1 MGEAV
6 FLIKLILLVAFF
18 VALVPLVAYAVGRLL
33 RIDRRADVT
42 HHVRTADG
50 WTLALHEYR
59 PAPDAPKRAE
69 PVLCCHGLGGNRVGF
84 DFSERTSMA
93 RSLAA
98 RGHHVFLLELRGA
111 GESETPIFYDT
122 PRWKWNFDTYV
133 DLDAPAAIDAVLRVT
148 GATKLHWVGHS
159 MGGMIGYSVVQGPRG
174 DRLASLVSMGSPGS
188 FAHTEKAQVLRP
200 VVSHLKAVYLAQISQ
215 LFAPLIEYVPKV
227 QRWTGN
233 ENLLPGDYA
242 KSFANLQSNIPITLL
257 LQFADFARDRTVHAY
272 DGRDFLAGLANV
284 STPYLCIG
292 AENDYTIPPASVQV
306 IHDAIGSANKRLHIV
321 GPSNGA
327 RGRYG
332 HLTMLIGRDAAEEL
346 YPVLFEWLES
356 GWKGEKAT
364 KPSRAKKPAK
374 TKI

>member
-1 MGEAV
+1 MFWV
-6 FLIKLILLVAFF
+6 KLILLIAFVF
-18 VALVPLVAYAVGRLL
+18 ALVPTIAYVVGRFL

-59 PAPDAPKRAE
+59 PAPDAPKRDE

-84 DFSERTSMA
+84 DFSDRTSMA
-93 RSLAA
+93 RALAS
-98 RGHHVFLLELRGA
+98 RGHRVFLLELRGA

-133 DLDAPAAIDAVLRVT
+133 DVDAPAAIDAVLAVT
-148 GATKLHWVGHS
+148 GAKKLHWVGHS
-159 MGGMIGYSVVQGPRG
+159 MGGMIGYCVTQGPRG
-174 DRLASLVSMGSPGS
+174 DRLASLVTMGSPGS
-188 FAHTEKAQVLRP
+188 FAHAEKALVIRP

-215 LFAPLIEYVPKV
+215 LFAPLIEYIPKV

-242 KSFANLQSNIPITLL
+242 KSFANLQSNIPMTLL
-257 LQFADFARDRTVHAY
+257 LQFGEFASHRTVRSY

-284 STPYLCIG
+284 TVPYLCIG
-292 AENDYTIPPASVQV
+292 AENDYTIPPSSVQV
-306 IHDAIGSANKRLHIV
+306 IHDAMGTANKRLHIV
-321 GPSNGA
+321 GPSNGT

-332 HLTMLIGRDAAEEL
+332 HLTMLIGRDAADEL
-346 YPVLFEWLES
+346 YPVVFEWLES
-356 GWKGEKAT
+356 GWKAAQ
-364 KPSRAKKPAK
+364 KPKPESKPARAKKPAK
-374 TKI
+374 PKG